1 MAKAETKKQKTQA
14 AETEVKAA
22 KPRRTAKKTAKSDA
36 KVETV
41 AVEQKVAVEET
52 TNAENT
58 FVVESVV
65 ENTAVIESNVEN
77 TAVVEF
83 DAENTSKPSP
93 KKTHA
98 NGYDVMITTQSAG
111 YRPAK
116 RAVYEM
122 VQQLAFRCFA
132 SPVDEAVAETWTEI
146 YFEPGPAAHEIFLE
160 KAYVD
165 DAPVFREMVLKF
177 SEKPFYCD
185 YSDTPK
191 RPLYWAIEVLGCRFR
206 EPLGA
211 FRKLFLD
218 SWNLR
223 LTVSSTQE
231 RDAKPHRVV
240 PADEMP
246 VEKKKK
252 ERGRGLAGTEVEEV

>member
-1 MAKAETKKQKTQA
+1 MAKAETKKQKVQA
-14 AETEVKAA
+14 AETDVKAA
-22 KPRRTAKKTAKSDA
+22 KPRRAAKKTVKSDTKA
-36 KVETV
+36 ETA
-41 AVEQKVAVEET
+41 AVEQNVVAEKT
-52 TNAENT
+52 TSAENT
-58 FVVESVV
+58 QSVEDCAESAQMVKNSVEDSLKTEIIAEDTPVVS
-65 ENTAVIESNVEN
+65 T
-77 TAVVEF
+77 
-83 DAENTSKPSP
+83 
-93 KKTHA
+93 KKA
-98 NGYDVMITTQSAG
+98 QSNGYDVMITTQSAG

-185 YSDTPK
+185 YSETPK

-231 RDAKPHRVV
+231 REAQPHKVV
-240 PADEMP
+240 PPDEMP

>member
-1 MAKAETKKQKTQA
+1 MAKAETKKQKVQA

-22 KPRRTAKKTAKSDA
+22 KPRRAAKKTVKSDA
-36 KVETV
+36 KAEVV
-41 AVEQKVAVEET
+41 AVEQSVVSEEMN
-52 TNAENT
+52 NAENT
-58 FVVESVV
+58 STV
-65 ENTAVIESNVEN
+65 EN
-77 TAVVEF
+77 
-83 DAENTSKPSP
+83 DAENTSTMELNAENTLITEPDAENTPVISP
-93 KKTHA
+93 EKTQS

-116 RAVYEM
+116 RAIYEM

-160 KAYVD
+160 KSYVD

-185 YSDTPK
+185 YSETPK

-231 RDAKPHRVV
+231 REAQPHKVV

>member
-1 MAKAETKKQKTQA
+1 MAKAETKKQKVQA

-22 KPRRTAKKTAKSDA
+22 KPHRTAKKTVKSDA
-36 KVETV
+36 KAETA
-41 AVEQKVAVEET
+41 AVEQNVLAEET
-52 TNAENT
+52 ASAENT
-58 FVVESVV
+58 QTV
-65 ENTAVIESNVEN
+65 ENTTTVKVNAEYLAKTEN
-77 TAVVEF
+77 I
-83 DAENTSKPSP
+83 AENTPDVST
-93 KKTHA
+93 KKTQS

-185 YSDTPK
+185 YSETPK

-231 RDAKPHRVV
+231 REAQPHKVV
-240 PADEMP
+240 PPDEVP